1 MALLEGKDRLKLCVS
16 GNCKSINPHA
26 AKVTRWFQGSQFIT
40 ALLNGYLKI
49 CDA

>member
-1 MALLEGKDRLKLCVS
+1 MALVGGKDKLKLGVVAI
-16 GNCKSINPHA
+16 KSINAHA
-26 AKVTRWFQGSQFIT
+26 AKVTRWFQTSQFIA